1 MTMFLRIRPAL
12 VAGTAL
18 LALLALLSGTAH
30 GQAGLIGSQGGL
42 AAPVT
47 PTTLPGV
54 TPPVLP
60 PGLNLSPQV
69 ANSLVNGLDASGTAL
84 RPGMGWL
91 VSDAAHQGVQGPQ
104 LADLIHQLKPY
115 QQRGVLTFPQNTVP
129 PTAVPAAVAVPGAGS
144 QPPERLKPVPADGG
158 PDRGHGHGRHGFVK
172 RWWGKGDKDN

>member
-12 VAGTAL
+12 VAGTAVL
-18 LALLALLSGTAH
+18 ASLALLYGTAR

-42 AAPVT
+42 TAPVV
-47 PTTLPGV
+47 PTTLPGL

-60 PGLNLSPQV
+60 PGLNLPPGV

-91 VSDAAHQGVQGPQ
+91 VSNATQQGVQGPQ
-104 LADLIHQLKPY
+104 LADVIRQLKPY
-115 QQRGVLTFPQNTVP
+115 QQRGVLTFPQNLVPQIAVP
-129 PTAVPAAVAVPGAGS
+129 PSSAVPAPVS
-144 QPPERLKPVPADGG
+144 QQAERLTPVPADGG
-158 PDRGHGHGRHGFVK
+158 AGQGHGHGKHGFGK

>member
-1 MTMFLRIRPAL
+1 MTMFLRLRPAL

-18 LALLALLSGTAH
+18 LASLALLSGTAR

-42 AAPVT
+42 TAPVT

-60 PGLNLSPQV
+60 PGLNLLPQV

-91 VSDAAHQGVQGPQ
+91 VSDAARQGVQGPQ
-104 LADLIHQLKPY
+104 LADIIHQLKPY
-115 QQRGVLTFPQNTVP
+115 QQRGVLVFPQNTVP
-129 PTAVPAAVAVPGAGS
+129 QIAVPPAGAVPGPGTQ
-144 QPPERLKPVPADGG
+144 QPARLTPVPPDGG
-158 PDRGHGHGRHGFVK
+158 PDRGPGHGRHGFGK
-172 RWWGKGDKDN
+172 RWWGKGNKDN